1 MNTWIS
7 NDPHYNSLSN
17 GGRVNQMMN
26 KASLIRKVVSVGFVI
41 LLASCGSYGPRSMD
55 RDQLDYGN
63 SIGENWKNQMLANIV
78 KLRFVDM
85 PVFVDVGA
93 IVSGYSL
100 STTVNGRLGVSDN
113 LIGGNSQGIGAS
125 GTYTDRPTITYMP
138 KTGDDY
144 LRAILEPVAPTSL
157 LALIQAGYSSELLF
171 TWAVEAINGV
181 HNWSVSR
188 RGSNGGG
195 SADPEFIE
203 YVALMQELQ
212 TLGAIGFEL
221 TSDEDEKNGII
232 LRLKKQGLPEST
244 IKKSRRAAEII
255 GLDPEREQFHVIYA
269 PFKSA
274 PDTLSIQTRSVI
286 QMLSAMAGFIDVPAE
301 KAAYAAPGYDVSGT
315 SLRPFQVRSGKDR
328 PDESFA
334 QVKYQGYWY
343 WIDNSDIGSKRVFTL
358 MLFITTLT
366 NQAND
371 ANAPVLTIPTQ

>member
-1 MNTWIS
+1 MYQT
-7 NDPHYNSLSN
+7 
-17 GGRVNQMMN
+17 MN
-26 KASLIRKVVSVGFVI
+26 KTSLIRKVAMAVGLGM

-63 SIGENWKNQMLANIV
+63 SIGDNWKNQMLANIV
-78 KLRFVDM
+78 KIRYVDM
-85 PVFVDVGA
+85 PVFVDVGS

-100 STTVNGRLGVSDN
+100 STTVRGNLGFNNSFT
-113 LIGGNSQGIGAS
+113 GGDTQGLGAS

-157 LALIQAGYSSELLF
+157 LALIQAGYSSKLLF

-188 RGSNGGG
+188 RNSNRSGN
-195 SADPEFIE
+195 ADPEFIE

-212 TLGAIGFEL
+212 ALGAIGFEL
-221 TSDEDEKNGII
+221 TTDENEKHGII
-232 LRLKKQGLPEST
+232 FRLKKQGLPEST
-244 IKKSRRAAEII
+244 IQKSRRAAEII
-255 GLDPEREQFHVIYA
+255 GLDPKQEQFRVIYA
-269 PFKSA
+269 PFKS
-274 PDTLSIQTRSVI
+274 DSVTLAIQTRSII

-301 KAAYAAPGYDVSGT
+301 KVTSATPGYEISGT
-315 SLRPFQVRSGKDR
+315 TQRPFQVHSGKDR
-328 PDESFA
+328 PDQSFA
-334 QVKYQGYWY
+334 QIQYQGYWY
-343 WIDNSDIGSKRVFTL
+343 WIDNSDITSKRVFTL

-371 ANAPVLTIPTQ
+371 TNAPVLTIPTQ

>member
-1 MNTWIS
+1 M
-7 NDPHYNSLSN
+7 SL
-17 GGRVNQMMN
+17 
-26 KASLIRKVVSVGFVI
+26 ATLIRKLGMVI
-41 LLASCGSYGPRSMD
+41 SLATLLASCSSYGPKSMD

-63 SIGENWKNQMLANIV
+63 SIGDNWKNQMLANIV
-78 KLRFVDM
+78 KIRYVDM
-85 PVFVDVGA
+85 PVFVDVGS

-100 STTVNGRLGVSDN
+100 STTVNGRLGFGDSFT
-113 LIGGNSQGIGAS
+113 GGETQGLGAS

-144 LRAILEPVAPTSL
+144 LRAILEPVAPASL

-188 RGSNGGG
+188 RSSNRSGI
-195 SADPEFIE
+195 ADPEFIE

-212 TLGAIGFEL
+212 ILGAIGFEL
-221 TSDEDEKNGII
+221 HSDVDGKHDII
-232 LRLKKQGLPEST
+232 FRLNKQNLSEST
-244 IKKSRRAAEII
+244 LQKNRRASEII
-255 GLDPEREQFHVIYA
+255 GLDPDQEQFRVIYA
-269 PFKSA
+269 PFKS
-274 PDTLSIQTRSVI
+274 DSSTLSIQTRSVI

-301 KAAYAAPGYDVSGT
+301 RAAFASPGYDVSAI
-315 SLRPFQVRSGKDR
+315 SQRPFRVYSGKDR
-328 PDESFA
+328 PEESFA
-334 QVKYQGYWY
+334 QVKYQDYWY
-343 WIDNSDIGSKRVFTL
+343 WIDNSDIASKRVFTL